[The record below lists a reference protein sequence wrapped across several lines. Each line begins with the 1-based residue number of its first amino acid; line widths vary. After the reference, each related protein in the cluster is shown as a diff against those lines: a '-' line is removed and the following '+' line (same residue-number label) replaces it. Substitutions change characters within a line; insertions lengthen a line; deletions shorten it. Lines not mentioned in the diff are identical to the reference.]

1 MWLPVIKITVK
12 SMRFAG
18 ENMSKELSLNR
29 ISNRVSSSLKEG
41 VVHER
46 VVHGNVYDLELEL
59 LRRKREEAIKRII
72 EDSKSLKW

>member
-1 MWLPVIKITVK
+1 
-12 SMRFAG
+12 
-18 ENMSKELSLNR
+18 MSKELSLNR

-59 LRRKREEAIKRII
+59 LRHKEK
-72 EDSKSLKW
+72 KL